1 MGIHGTLGQL
11 LAHAHLAPV
20 EHARQKLGTGAH
32 HVLAVVA
39 LLVVDGDGLRHLVAG
54 DLHGAGD
61 FREHR
66 LALGLAGLEQLL
78 NTRQTVGDVLAGN
91 AAGVERTHCQL
102 CAGLTD
108 GLSGNDSDCLT
119 HGNRITR
126 GKVRAIALDAYA
138 MLGLTGE

>member
-1 MGIHGTLGQL
+1 MLW
-11 LAHAHLAPV
+11 LA
-20 EHARQKLGTGAH
+20 
-32 HVLAVVA
+32 
-39 LLVVDGDGLRHLVAG
+39 
-54 DLHGAGD
+54 
-61 FREHR
+61 R
-66 LALGLAGLEQLL
+66 LKQLL
-78 NTRQTVGDVLAGN
+78 NAGKTLRDIGRGRN